1 MNNLFIKLLY
11 TFCTHNCVAVLN
23 LRNNSFLLAWYSINE
38 LISPLPFCQAVYQDR
53 LRNDVKKII
62 AVATVP
68 FLSLISFQRLPVQ
81 LPLVLLVPACTRASG
96 ERTGADGGPDH
107 LLSPPRSS
115 SRSLLESR
123 GSPAELM
130 HFQREMCNPHACR
143 HWKGSWIH
151 FLNIQKGIE
160 IDMKTY
166 CFGFALFF
174 WTALTTT
181 IVKQI
186 AD

>member
-1 MNNLFIKLLY
+1 MIQHKWINLTFAILPSRVPGQTEKRREENN
-11 TFCTHNCVAVLN
+11 
-23 LRNNSFLLAWYSINE
+23 RSGNSSISE
-38 LISPLPFCQAVYQDR
+38 PHLISAPPRA
-53 LRNDVKKII
+53 
-62 AVATVP
+62 A
-68 FLSLISFQRLPVQ
+68 
-81 LPLVLLVPACTRASG
+81 ASG
-96 ERTGADGGPDH
+96 APGPGVHTRFRGADRRWRGPG
-107 LLSPPRSS
+107 SS
-115 SRSLLESR
+115 AVSSASRSLLESR